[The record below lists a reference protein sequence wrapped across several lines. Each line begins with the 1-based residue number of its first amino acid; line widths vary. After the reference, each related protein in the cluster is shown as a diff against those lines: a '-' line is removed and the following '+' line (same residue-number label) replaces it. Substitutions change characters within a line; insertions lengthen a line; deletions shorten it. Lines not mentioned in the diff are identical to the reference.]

1 MASTTAQPRR
11 AVLAQAAILGL
22 RRCTMS
28 GSGSFARQLQWGGHG
43 GSFSH
48 LKETLERSF
57 VKPSFLHV
65 FLFPVFYSFFVVSGG

>member
-1 MASTTAQPRR
+1 
-11 AVLAQAAILGL
+11 
-22 RRCTMS
+22 MS

-65 FLFPVFYSFFVVSGG
+65 FLFQYSIPFLSYLVDKYLECVLIFNLLIVIGA

>member
-1 MASTTAQPRR
+1 
-11 AVLAQAAILGL
+11 
-22 RRCTMS
+22 MS